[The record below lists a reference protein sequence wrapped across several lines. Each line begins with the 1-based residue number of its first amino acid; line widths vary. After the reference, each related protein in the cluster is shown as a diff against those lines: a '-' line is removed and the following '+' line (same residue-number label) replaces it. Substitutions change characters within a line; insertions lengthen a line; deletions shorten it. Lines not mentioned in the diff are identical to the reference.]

1 MRTNSSRW
9 GWGGGGGIEWGEL
22 SKGREG
28 GPPSTCLPCHY
39 QLSHKPTCGERSKF
53 DWVLFT
59 PRKGIWSQNKI
70 RNKSYY
76 IYLMCVLFLFAAE
89 SNIQLYHRGI
99 TSTTQTFRQHEF
111 IKYEFHCLDVPRV
124 GAIAVSDAFDCTF
137 ECLSNLLCF
146 SVNLAASKGVHG
158 KLWCELLSSD
168 RHRNSTEFKRNE
180 SSHHFAIK
188 VRDTETN
195 HFISFVLLLWSWMI
209 CINVTTITV
218 IIIIN
223 ILNIVI
229 IDIWKSVL

>member
-1 MRTNSSRW
+1 
-9 GWGGGGGIEWGEL
+9 
-22 SKGREG
+22 
-28 GPPSTCLPCHY
+28 
-39 QLSHKPTCGERSKF
+39 
-53 DWVLFT
+53 
-59 PRKGIWSQNKI
+59 
-70 RNKSYY
+70 
-76 IYLMCVLFLFAAE
+76 MCVLFLFAAE

-229 IDIWKSVL
+229 IDIWKSVPSIPFHWSRAPYLRLSESGYHKLFLQKTSAIEWLNKFWAGVIRLVINYFPNRRPEQTIHLLTDILSSLV

>member
-1 MRTNSSRW
+1 
-9 GWGGGGGIEWGEL
+9 
-22 SKGREG
+22 
-28 GPPSTCLPCHY
+28 
-39 QLSHKPTCGERSKF
+39 
-53 DWVLFT
+53 
-59 PRKGIWSQNKI
+59 
-70 RNKSYY
+70 
-76 IYLMCVLFLFAAE
+76 MCVLFLFAAE

-188 VRDTETN
+188 VRDRNQSLHLFCPTPLIMN
-195 HFISFVLLLWSWMI
+195 VSMSLLSP
-209 CINVTTITV
+209 
-218 IIIIN
+218 
-223 ILNIVI
+223 
-229 IDIWKSVL
+229 SPSSSS

>member
-1 MRTNSSRW
+1 
-9 GWGGGGGIEWGEL
+9 
-22 SKGREG
+22 
-28 GPPSTCLPCHY
+28 
-39 QLSHKPTCGERSKF
+39 
-53 DWVLFT
+53 
-59 PRKGIWSQNKI
+59 
-70 RNKSYY
+70 
-76 IYLMCVLFLFAAE
+76 MCVLFLFAAE
-89 SNIQLYHRGI
+89 SNIQLYHRGV
-99 TSTTQTFRQHEF
+99 TSTTHTFRQHEF
-111 IKYEFHCLDVPRV
+111 IKYEFHCLNVPRV

-195 HFISFVLLLWSWMI
+195 HFISLSYSSDHE

-218 IIIIN
+218 IVIIN

-229 IDIWKSVL
+229 IDI